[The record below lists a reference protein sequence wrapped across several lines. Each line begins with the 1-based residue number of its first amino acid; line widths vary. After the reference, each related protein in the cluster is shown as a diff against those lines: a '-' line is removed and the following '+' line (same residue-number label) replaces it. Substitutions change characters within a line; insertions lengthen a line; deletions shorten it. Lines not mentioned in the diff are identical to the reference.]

1 MKLRLKMFAMLIL
14 ASGIMIATS
23 CSKDDEDP
31 VAPTVTTSDFV
42 AQQNGSGEGGGN
54 VTDDGNTDVT
64 ARGVVIGAQPN
75 PTVDDATVI
84 KTSDGSGAGVFTS
97 KVSAGKLAPGF
108 TYHVRA
114 YAINSEGTSYGAD
127 KTFDVPL

>member
-1 MKLRLKMFAMLIL
+1 MKLRMKSILMLVL

-23 CSKDDEDP
+23 CKKNDP
-31 VAPTVTTSDFV
+31 VVPTVTTSEFV

-54 VTDDGNTDVT
+54 VTADGDADVT
-64 ARGVVIGAQPN
+64 VRGVVIGQTPN
-75 PTVDDATVI
+75 PVVTDATVI
-84 KTSDGSGAGVFTS
+84 KTSDGAGTGAFTS
-97 KVSAGKLAPGF
+97 KLDAGKLAPGF

-114 YAINSEGTSYGAD
+114 YATNSEGTAYGAD